1 MYCNSPQFQR
11 VWMKI
16 LGSIEETDQR
26 GKYAV
31 NGIVLIITKK
41 QLLQITKYARY
52 KIWKYW
58 HDFQSISNIKF

>member
-26 GKYAV
+26 GKICSEWHSINNYKETV
-31 NGIVLIITKK
+31 ITNNKICKIQDLEILTWFSKYK
-41 QLLQITKYARY
+41 QY
-52 KIWKYW
+52 
-58 HDFQSISNIKF
+58 

>member
-1 MYCNSPQFQR
+1 
-11 VWMKI
+11 MKI

-52 KIWKYW
+52 KIWKY
-58 HDFQSISNIKF
+58 